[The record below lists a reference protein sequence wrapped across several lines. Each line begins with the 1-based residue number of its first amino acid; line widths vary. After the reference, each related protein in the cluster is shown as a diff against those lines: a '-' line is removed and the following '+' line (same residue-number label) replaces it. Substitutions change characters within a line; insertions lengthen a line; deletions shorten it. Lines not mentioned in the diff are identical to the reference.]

1 MLYQPVSLDHVFRS
15 LADPTRRAMV
25 ERLVGGPAT
34 VSELALPY
42 AMTLP
47 AVLQHLAVLQDSGLV
62 QSDKVGRVRTFHL
75 EPAALQ
81 TAQNW
86 LDAQRSF
93 WESGLD
99 RLAGLL
105 DDEYPEQQAE
115 GRTP

>member
-1 MLYQPVSLDHVFRS
+1 MLYQPVSLDHVFRA
-15 LADPTRRAMV
+15 LADPTRRGMV

-42 AMTLP
+42 DMTLP

-105 DDEYPEQQAE
+105 DEYPEQQAE

>member
-15 LADPTRRAMV
+15 LADPTRRSMV

-93 WESGLD
+93 
-99 RLAGLL
+99 
-105 DDEYPEQQAE
+105 
-115 GRTP
+115 